1 VHAVLLQPFAFR
13 DPGRLVVLREVV
25 QEMQAKYP
33 ALPFNYRHYLR
44 LRHDSKTLQDAAIFR
59 EHGASVSLNGDHPHI
74 VGSLAASPNLLS
86 MLGVSPAMGRDF
98 REEEATEG
106 HSDVVILT
114 WNGWQSL
121 LNGEPNPIGKTI
133 QVGGP
138 PSTVIGVLPQ
148 GFRFPA
154 IALSSGMPSPLA
166 QAGAVEIL
174 SPLAPG
180 KNDLANDQWDYNWS
194 VIARLKP
201 GVRPAQARSELDALQ
216 KAHSLATHAPI
227 HEGISIAPFAEDVT
241 SDYSA
246 AIWLL
251 FASIGGVLL
260 IACAN
265 LANLQLAR
273 AVAMDRESA
282 VRAALGASRAQLL
295 WARLMESILPALT
308 GGIAGIALAYLGV
321 KLLVV
326 ALAPAD
332 VPRLNEV
339 QVNLPVLLFAAAL
352 SVLTALLFGILPALR
367 SLRVDPQAALQVHS
381 VRTGDWKQ
389 SSATRSL
396 LVVCEV
402 ACTLTLLVVTGL
414 VLRSFSTLLT
424 QNRGFDS
431 SHVTAAQVDL
441 YSPQYGDTL
450 PTADAAKT
458 AFIDRALESLRQIP
472 GVQAAGMT
480 SRLPLTGEAWVD
492 SLNRA
497 DHPASDQERPQINVR
512 WISPGYIAAMRM
524 PLVEGRDMS
533 NADRNTGIVP
543 ALISEKVAKAA
554 YPGED
559 PLGKKILAYGGGPP
573 DRTYTIVG
581 VVSDARENGLR
592 NSTPIVYVAYWGN
605 PPWTVSFLVRGAQP
619 VAALIPEVRRVIWSI
634 DPQVAIPVLK
644 SLDAQV
650 SDSVATDRFQTIVLS
665 AFGAAA
671 LLLALLGVY
680 GVLAYG
686 VSLRQQEF
694 GIRIALGSDK
704 AQLMLLVLRQATW
717 PVLSGSTAGLILA
730 FAVTRWLR
738 SLLYET
744 QPLDPLVISASLLLL
759 AITAVFAA
767 VLPARRAAEVD
778 PVEVLRAQ

>member
-1 VHAVLLQPFAFR
+1 
-13 DPGRLVVLREVV
+13 
-25 QEMQAKYP
+25 
-33 ALPFNYRHYLR
+33 
-44 LRHDSKTLQDAAIFR
+44 
-59 EHGASVSLNGDHPHI
+59 
-74 VGSLAASPNLLS
+74 
-86 MLGVSPAMGRDF
+86 
-98 REEEATEG
+98 
-106 HSDVVILT
+106 
-114 WNGWQSL
+114 
-121 LNGEPNPIGKTI
+121 
-133 QVGGP
+133 
-138 PSTVIGVLPQ
+138 
-148 GFRFPA
+148 
-154 IALSSGMPSPLA
+154 MPSPLA